1 MEKRTRFQ
9 KQNLDSKD
17 YKTIENS
24 AKFLKVG
31 VPGTLIGIVLTK
43 YRLEIWKEIS
53 KICKR

>member
-24 AKFLKVG
+24 AKILKVG
-31 VPGTLIGIVLTK
+31 ALALIGIAPIKK

>member
-1 MEKRTRFQ
+1 MEKRMRFQ

-24 AKFLKVG
+24 AKLLKVG
-31 VPGTLIGIVLTK
+31 ALALIGIASIKK